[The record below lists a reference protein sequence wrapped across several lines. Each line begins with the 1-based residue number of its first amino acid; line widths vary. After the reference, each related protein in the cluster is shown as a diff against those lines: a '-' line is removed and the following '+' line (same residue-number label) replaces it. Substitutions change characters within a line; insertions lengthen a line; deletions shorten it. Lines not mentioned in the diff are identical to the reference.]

1 MMEGI
6 QQTIFNRVSSFKQSG
21 GKLKSSEQYKMR
33 GIQQTFSSEL
43 LIHDKQPLD

>member
-21 GKLKSSEQYKMR
+21 GKLKSSEQYKNERHTANFLAMN
-33 GIQQTFSSEL
+33 F
-43 LIHDKQPLD
+43 